1 MDVIVFKPKAFAA
14 LYFSLLKYLKMTTYA
29 LYLNVANS
37 IFLNAVLHA
46 NETWKAIYEYS
57 TYKMLRILVSLQF

>member
-14 LYFSLLKYLKMTTYA
+14 LYFSLLKCLKMTTYA
-29 LYLNVANS
+29 
-37 IFLNAVLHA
+37 
-46 NETWKAIYEYS
+46 KAIYKYS